1 MSTLSTVTVT
11 SSTVCSIDNYSHHDA
26 GKIMENKKNVIS
38 DVNST
43 WGMFKIFLTTL
54 KNKLETFGLNETS
67 NQKINEEQNVIKLT
81 QVNFIY

>member
-1 MSTLSTVTVT
+1 
-11 SSTVCSIDNYSHHDA
+11 
-26 GKIMENKKNVIS
+26 
-38 DVNST
+38 
-43 WGMFKIFLTTL
+43 MFKIFLTTL

>member
-1 MSTLSTVTVT
+1 
-11 SSTVCSIDNYSHHDA
+11 
-26 GKIMENKKNVIS
+26 MENKKNVIS

-67 NQKINEEQNVIKLT
+67 NQKINEE
-81 QVNFIY
+81 